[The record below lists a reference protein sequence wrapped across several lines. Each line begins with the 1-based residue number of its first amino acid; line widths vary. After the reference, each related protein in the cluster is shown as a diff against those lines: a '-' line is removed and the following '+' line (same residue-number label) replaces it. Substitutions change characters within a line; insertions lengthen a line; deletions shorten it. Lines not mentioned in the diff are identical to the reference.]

1 MWSPVVNFAAQ
12 ANVCKHV
19 SVATLGCRFR
29 GDLCSLETKGN
40 LNHSRNGK
48 NIRTLIE
55 VNLYLAREGDR
66 HHRRSDWFF
75 KKRVTVCT
83 LLYDSLSQTLFAC
96 FMNHDHLNLCQEN
109 KEKYKDVLSITFTT
123 NPLLLFCLQTSDNQ
137 RSLACKAKLRF
148 FQMFLVEDLENTL
161 KTHFQPGLR
170 WGRCHHRMMGNW
182 KREIIILDNEDF
194 MAIKFDDK
202 HGNQ

>member
-55 VNLYLAREGDR
+55 VNLYLAREGDQ
-66 HHRRSDWFF
+66 HNRRSDWVF
-75 KKRVTVCT
+75 KKRFTLCT
-83 LLYDSLSQTLFAC
+83 LLYDWLSQTLFAC

-109 KEKYKDVLSITFTT
+109 KEKYKDVFSITFTT

-148 FQMFLVEDLENTL
+148 FQMFLVEDLENTFSTWIALRSSSSSHDGKL
-161 KTHFQPGLR
+161 KEGDHYSS
-170 WGRCHHRMMGNW
+170 
-182 KREIIILDNEDF
+182 
-194 MAIKFDDK
+194 
-202 HGNQ
+202 